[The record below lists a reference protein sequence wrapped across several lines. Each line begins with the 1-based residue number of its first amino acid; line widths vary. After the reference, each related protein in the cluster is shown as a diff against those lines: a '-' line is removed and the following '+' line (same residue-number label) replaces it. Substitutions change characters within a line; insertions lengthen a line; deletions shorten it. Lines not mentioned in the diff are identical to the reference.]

1 MQLVWSDRHGNERAK
16 GWIADWKMFYIASM
30 IPLLSIYA
38 MARAGFYCEFYA
50 ADYLTNT
57 SHNLFIYSSD
67 PFQAS
72 QDAGLQ
78 PYRLSGIKELVC
90 ASRSKRSRSPSEHGV
105 RGGTTSSNV
114 SIPIHTSTGPMLGA
128 RMIGIPAPSILQP
141 DANIVNS
148 Q

>member
-38 MARAGFYCEFYA
+38 MARAGFYCESYA

-57 SHNLFIYSSD
+57 SHKLFIYSSD

-78 PYRLSGIKELVC
+78 PYRSF
-90 ASRSKRSRSPSEHGV
+90 GV
-105 RGGTTSSNV
+105 RELALVSDRDRPASMASEAGRLLRTSLYQYT
-114 SIPIHTSTGPMLGA
+114 PQQDRCWA
-128 RMIGIPAPSILQP
+128 RG
-141 DANIVNS
+141 
-148 Q
+148 